1 MATINVKAEDGVT
14 LFTIESSTSVT
25 IGYTVENGS
34 ISSSAT
40 KYGIKLDGTNII
52 VPSSV
57 TKCKIDS
64 TEANYPVTIASPT
77 DGMDV
82 ILLGL
87 KATEKSLLVGGKRVK
102 LVNGKKLKSLTFNGK
117 TYEFSISKTYDSV
130 LANNSWADIQEALRK
145 GNPMNWQV
153 GDIKPLT
160 LTNGDTYTI
169 KLVDLQEGRYV
180 STDGVK
186 CKATFEFVE
195 LLKGITK
202 AMNSSKKTYEGVTS
216 YTAGGWSNS
225 DMRNYI
231 KSDVVSLIPDEL
243 ANVMLLNK
251 VGSASYGG
259 SDKDDTEKG
268 GKVIYSDGDKLFLA
282 TQSEI
287 IPDSYDYDTM
297 ITAYPQFDY
306 YKIHDTIDARIK
318 NQLGNTSGKYY
329 WNRSFDYNSPDDFCY
344 IDGDGSGNTT
354 PAYDTNSVALCFTL

>member
-14 LFTIESSTSVT
+14 LFTVESSTSVT

-34 ISSSAT
+34 IASSAT

-117 TYEFSISKTYDSV
+117 TYEFSTSKTYDSV
-130 LANNSWADIQEALRK
+130 LANNSWADIQEGLRA
-145 GNPMNWQV
+145 GNPMGWAV
-153 GDIKPLT
+153 GDTKPLT
-160 LTNGDTYTI
+160 LTNGNTYTVR
-169 KLVDLQEGRYV
+169 LVDLQEGRYV
-180 STDGVK
+180 STDGTK

-195 LLKGITK
+195 ILKGIAR
-202 AMNSSKKTYEGVTS
+202 AMNAEEKTYEGVTN
-216 YTAGGWSNS
+216 YTAGGWLNS
-225 DMRNYI
+225 DMRAYL
-231 KSDVVSLIPDEL
+231 KSDVISLIPNEL
-243 ANVMLLNK
+243 SNVMLLNK

-259 SDKDDTEKG
+259 SGKRNTTAG
-268 GKVIYSDGDKLFLA
+268 GKIIYSDGDKLFLTA
-282 TQSEI
+282 QSELI
-287 IPDSYDYDTM
+287 SSSYEYNTM
-297 ITAYPQFDY
+297 RTAYPQFDY
-306 YKIHDTIDARIK
+306 YKAH
-318 NQLGNTSGKYY
+318 NTSTDRAKHMLGSTAKRAY
-329 WNRSFDYNSPDDFCY
+329 WNRSPDYD
-344 IDGDGSGNTT
+344 
-354 PAYDTNSVALCFTL
+354 DTNSFFIVNFDGNANSFGANDTENVALCFTL